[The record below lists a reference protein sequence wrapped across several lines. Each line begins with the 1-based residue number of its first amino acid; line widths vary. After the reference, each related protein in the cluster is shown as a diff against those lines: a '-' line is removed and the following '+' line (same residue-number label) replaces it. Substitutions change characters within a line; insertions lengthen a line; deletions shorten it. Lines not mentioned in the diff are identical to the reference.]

1 MNVVMEKPVV
11 LAASTTG
18 NMRSNAVDIMKGI
31 AISLMTF
38 SHTSQGMFNRGWWG
52 GPRYFFSYDFIYSF
66 HMPVFFFA
74 AGLFVMGSLERRGVR
89 KFTLEK
95 VKTPSKKVRH
105 RGSEDWPRSSMLTP
119 RRMSSQSTII
129 RAR

>member
-95 VKTPSKKVRH
+95 VKTLLYPYLL
-105 RGSEDWPRSSMLTP
+105 W
-119 RRMSSQSTII
+119 
-129 RAR
+129 A